1 MLPALPA
8 FRFEPSA
15 TRPSWQFPNHH
26 QSVLLFNHIRRKC
39 FPLHLSSS
47 SSSSSSSSD
56 SHDIFFPAS
65 GWFFFS
71 FLLLSPPHPS
81 LLLPPPSLPSRPL
94 LGGSAV
100 LFNWCGVDIIC
111 QRSIFPP
118 ITSLCSTTSYS
129 FIHKNRNWSISS
141 TWLDRHWIWR
151 ALISEMQFGSATWY
165 DSNHIG
171 VHQMRHAWS
180 NSYPTHSINVQSMAI
195 NH

>member
-1 MLPALPA
+1 M
-8 FRFEPSA
+8 
-15 TRPSWQFPNHH
+15 FPIT
-26 QSVLLFNHIRRKC
+26 SFFFFFFFFFFFWFPWYFFSC
-39 FPLHLSSS
+39 FWLIFFSLSSYFLPLIPPS
-47 SSSSSSSSD
+47 SS
-56 SHDIFFPAS
+56 
-65 GWFFFS
+65 
-71 FLLLSPPHPS
+71 PPF
-81 LLLPPPSLPSRPL
+81 LPSRPL

>member
-47 SSSSSSSSD
+47 SSSSSD
-56 SHDIFFPAS
+56 SHDIFFS
-65 GWFFFS
+65 CFWLIFFS
-71 FLLLSPPHPS
+71 LSSYFLPLIPPSSSPF
-81 LLLPPPSLPSRPL
+81 PSLPSRPL